1 MTNPLLESASGEPC
15 KCDTCGH
22 VEAVSLDECLPV
34 CCGEVM
40 CLEGGDRPLLEGV
53 NLELFPCSGGMAE
66 GFRRAGITFQ
76 WAFDKDANACTS
88 YETNLG
94 HRPVQLDV
102 RDLLRL
108 VRAGWTP
115 GPIRLL
121 VADPPCTPW
130 SRAGKRL
137 GVDDERDMLGT
148 TCGLIRLLKPST
160 YLIGNVPGLDDS
172 TQWHHVQDALA
183 PLRKAGYCI
192 ADYVSL
198 DAADYG
204 VPQHRVRPFWFGHLD
219 GPCIQWPQPTH
230 ADASHPALPGFELQ
244 PWVTCRQALQHLPIG
259 DLGRPVK
266 LRYRAALA
274 TTEEQRKKAGKKA
287 RASRIDEPSETI
299 RAKADAPLD
308 LRADGPTIVLPP
320 AHSPNEID
328 QPSKTMVGKVC
339 QAGSQV
345 LRLPDPNRP
354 PVAIDE
360 PFRTVTRASEFQTAL
375 EWPWDSPSTTVC
387 SDDRIPPPGGHPHEG
402 SILSVP
408 NAVVLSERAAAI
420 LQGFPEAWLFS
431 GATKKAR
438 WSQLGQAMPPAL
450 AHAVA
455 TSVRAQLESS
465 WARKPKK
472 PIRRKEVHPQ
482 SETAE

>member
-1 MTNPLLESASGEPC
+1 MTNPLLESASGELC

-22 VEAVSLDECLPV
+22 VETVALDERLPV
-34 CCGEVM
+34 CCGEAM
-40 CLEGGDRPLLEGV
+40 CMEGGTEPRFEGV

-148 TCGLIRLLKPST
+148 TCELIRLLKPST

-192 ADYVSL
+192 ADYISL

-274 TTEEQRKKAGKKA
+274 TTEKQRTRAGKKA
-287 RASRIDEPSETI
+287 RGSCIDEPSAVI
-299 RAKADAPLD
+299 RAREDCPMD
-308 LRADGPTIVLPP
+308 LRDRHPCCEPDKP
-320 AHSPNEID
+320 AHVVPSSMPGNGGAVMLADPEI
-328 QPSKTMVGKVC
+328 K
-339 QAGSQV
+339 
-345 LRLPDPNRP
+345 
-354 PVAIDE
+354 
-360 PFRTVTRASEFQTAL
+360 
-375 EWPWDSPSTTVC
+375 WPWDVPSTTVC

-482 SETAE
+482 SGGPDATALPANHE